1 MSDSAAPEI
10 STLKQEVI
18 DLRRQLEEK
27 ENQLFAEEVKAKE
40 GKEGGEK
47 NEKKNKKKKKDKQ
60 NELELL
66 PVRGTRDFPPEE
78 MRMRTWLF
86 GEFRKVAKQF
96 GFEEYDAPMLESVEL
111 YTRKA
116 GEEIV
121 DQMYSFTTK
130 EGNKVTL
137 RPEMTPS
144 LARLVMQK
152 GKALLLPI
160 KWFSIPQCWRFEA
173 CVRGRRREH
182 FQWNMDILGVP
193 EITAEAELIA
203 ASICFLQNIG
213 LTSADVGFKINSR
226 KLLQTVLDKA
236 GVPASKFAE
245 VCIVVDK
252 LDKIGEDEVR
262 KQLLNLEVAN
272 EVCDTILKTLQIKTL
287 DEMEAQVGK
296 SAVVDELQKLFDLL
310 KAYGFEDW
318 VQLDAGVVRGLAY
331 YTGVVFECFD
341 RAGELRAI
349 CGGGRYDNLLKETYK
364 YNTQVPAC
372 GFGFGDCVIVE
383 LLKDK
388 KILPDFTNRDV
399 QDLVAPFNEEMRPAA
414 VSVLQKLRAQGRSA
428 DIYLRKGDLKKVY
441 SYADR
446 ISADRVILVG
456 APEEWKEGK
465 VVVKDLRAEKEEG
478 YKGDVVPVDELV

>member
-1 MSDSAAPEI
+1 MSTPATDVSKTEK
-10 STLKQEVI
+10 LNQEVI
-18 DLRRQLEEK
+18 DLKRLLEEK
-27 ENQLFAEEVKAKE
+27 ENELIAESIKEKEAKE
-40 GKEGGEK
+40 GGG
-47 NEKKNKKKKKDKQ
+47 KKDKKKKKGKQ
-60 NELELL
+60 DELDIQ

-78 MRMRTWLF
+78 MRMRSWLF

-96 GFEEYDAPMLESVEL
+96 GFEEYDAPMLEPVEL

-121 DQMYSFTTK
+121 EQMYSFTTK

-182 FQWNMDILGVP
+182 FQWNMDIMGVP
-193 EITAEAELIA
+193 EVTAEAELLA
-203 ASICFLQNIG
+203 AAICFLQNIG
-213 LTSADVGFKINSR
+213 LTSKDVGFKVNSR

-236 GVPASKFAE
+236 GVPPEKFAE
-245 VCIVVDK
+245 VCIIVDK
-252 LDKIGEDEVR
+252 LDKIGEEEVKVKLGEINVGDEVV
-262 KQLLNLEVAN
+262 N
-272 EVCDTILKTLQIKTL
+272 TILKTLTIKSL
-287 DEMEAQVGK
+287 DEMAEQVGD
-296 SAVVDELQKLFDLL
+296 SAVVDELKKLFGLL

-318 VQLDAGVVRGLAY
+318 IQLDAGVVRGLAY

-341 RAGELRAI
+341 REGNLRAI
-349 CGGGRYDNLLKETYK
+349 CGGGRYDNLLKQTYK

-388 KILPDFTNRDV
+388 KILPDFSNRDV

-414 VSVLQKLRAQGRSA
+414 VSVLQKLRTQGRSA
-428 DIYLRKGDLKKVY
+428 DIFLRKGDLKKVY

-478 YKGDVVPVDELV
+478 YKGDVIALEDLV